1 VKINILDPLVDGRWD
16 QLVARHPSASVF
28 HEPGWLNALART
40 YGYQPLVLTTANEN
54 EALEDGLV
62 LCRVSSWI
70 TGTRL
75 VSLPFSDHCEPLLEN
90 PGQLPEFIHWLRREC
105 DLNAGRYVEIR
116 PVSRDHIGGCGLQPS
131 CSYWFH
137 ELDLRQSL
145 EQLFRHLHNNSFR
158 RKVLRAQREGL
169 SYEAGQSKQLL
180 CEFYSLLIATR
191 KRHKLLPQPRSWFRN
206 LLTFMGEK
214 LQIRVARKNGV
225 PIAAM
230 LTLQHQSCV
239 VYKYGCSDERFHNL
253 GGMPFLFWRLV
264 EESKAQGADKIDFG
278 RTDLNNEGL
287 IIFKDRF
294 GTSKKLI
301 TYYRHSLSSGPGVRA
316 LMNSWMVQSIL
327 SSLPHAVT
335 STAGRLL
342 YRHMG

>member
-1 VKINILDPLVDGRWD
+1 MKINILDPLVDRRWD
-16 QLVARHPSASVF
+16 QLVASHPSASVF
-28 HEPGWLNALART
+28 HDRGWLRALART
-40 YGYQPLVLTTANEN
+40 YGYQPLVITTANAT
-54 EALEDGLV
+54 EALQNGIV

-90 PGQLPEFIHWLRREC
+90 FGQLPEFISWMRKEC
-105 DLNAGRYVEIR
+105 DLQAGRYVELR
-116 PVSRDHIGGCGLQPS
+116 PTSGDLVGGCGLEPS

-137 ELDLRQSL
+137 ELDLRQTL
-145 EQLFRHLHNNSFR
+145 DQLFRHLHDNSIR
-158 RKVLRAQREGL
+158 RKVVRAEREGL
-169 SYEAGQSKQLL
+169 SYEAGQSTQLFD
-180 CEFYSLLIATR
+180 EFYGLLIATR

-206 LLTFMGEK
+206 LLEFMGDK

-225 PIAAM
+225 PIAAL
-230 LTLQHQSCV
+230 LTLQHKSCV
-239 VYKYGCSDERFHNL
+239 VYKYGCSDKRFHSL

-264 EESKAQGADKIDFG
+264 EESKARGANTIDFG
-278 RTDLNNEGL
+278 RTDLNNKGL

-301 TYYRHSLSSGPGVRA
+301 TYYRHSKTGSRGVA
-316 LMNSWMVQSIL
+316 AISNSRVVQNIL
-327 SSLPHAVT
+327 SSLPQAVS